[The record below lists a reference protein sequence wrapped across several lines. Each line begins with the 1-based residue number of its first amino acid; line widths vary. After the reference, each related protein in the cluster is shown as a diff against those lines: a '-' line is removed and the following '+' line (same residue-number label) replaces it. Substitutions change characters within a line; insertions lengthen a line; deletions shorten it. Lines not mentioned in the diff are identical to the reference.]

1 MQKGFTL
8 LELLVVLVLLGVAS
22 SYVGP
27 QLWKTYT
34 KNQERSVVQNF
45 ANALHQM
52 RMISHREGHAIRLPA
67 VKHGSYSIKEFPSLP
82 AGWKIEQAS
91 PLIFLPTG
99 VTNGGNIK
107 IRSGSDYLWQ
117 IHINLLDG
125 RVVIERQ

>member
-27 QLWKTYT
+27 ELWKTYT

-52 RMISHREGHAIRLPA
+52 RITSRSEGRVIRLPA
-67 VKHGSYSIKEFPSLP
+67 IKHDSYLIKGFPSLP
-82 AGWKIEQAS
+82 VGWKIEKAS
-91 PLIFLPTG
+91 PMVFLPTG
-99 VTNGGNIK
+99 VTNGGSVK
-107 IRSGSDYLWQ
+107 IRSDSGFLWQ
-117 IHINLLDG
+117 LRISPLDG
-125 RVVIERQ
+125 QSKIERE